1 MAFFRKEWTAAEA
14 DEWTKEDTITIIL
27 SPLIYL
33 LLTIGV
39 ALACFLMWEGF
50 VLTAIGIVLTVVMHK
65 IIDPKLRA
73 ISEEYEKK
81 QKGYLSDLEDSARWR
96 HGH

>member
-1 MAFFRKEWTAAEA
+1 MPLFRTEWTAAEA
-14 DEWTKEDTITIIL
+14 DEWTKEDWITIIL

-33 LLTIGV
+33 ALTVGV
-39 ALACFLMWEGF
+39 ALACLFMWEGY
-50 VLTAIGIVLTVVMHK
+50 VLTGLGLVLTYVMHK

-81 QKGYLSDLEDSARWR
+81 QQSYLKDLEASTRWE
-96 HGH
+96 H

>member
-1 MAFFRKEWTAAEA
+1 MAFIRKDWTAAEA
-14 DEWTKEDTITIIL
+14 DEWTKEDWITIIL

-39 ALACFLMWEGF
+39 ALAFLLMWEGY
-50 VLTAIGIVLTVVMHK
+50 VLTALGVILTIVMHK

-81 QKGYLSDLEDSARWR
+81 QKEYLSDLEATTRWE
-96 HGH
+96 H

>member
-1 MAFFRKEWTAAEA
+1 MAFIRTEWTAAEA
-14 DEWTKEDTITIIL
+14 DEWTKEDWITIIL

-39 ALACFLMWEGF
+39 ALACLLMWEGY
-50 VLTAIGIVLTVVMHK
+50 VLTATGIVLTVVMHK

-81 QKGYLSDLEDSARWR
+81 QKEYLSDLEATTRWK
-96 HGH
+96 H